1 MSGANN
7 KPAIGGIKFSEELV
21 QVSFTG
27 GEVDDSSFNGI
38 LRLVAERRINI
49 TFLCHALTTSRDCKS
64 SFCVAREDYSQVQA
78 ILDFSS
84 FKNQQRTVFHSVGTI
99 TLFPH
104 RNSFNLLG
112 LVVRIFG
119 QSGYPIY
126 SMGSSISAIAINT
139 DFSAL
144 DSIAEKLQME
154 LILPKNHAPFRQE
167 FHLKE
172 IR

>member
-1 MSGANN
+1 MSGANH
-7 KPAIGGIKFSEELV
+7 KLTIGGIKFSEELV
-21 QVSFTG
+21 QISFTG
-27 GEVDDSSFNGI
+27 REKNDSSFNEI
-38 LRLVAERRINI
+38 LRLVADKRINI
-49 TFLCHALTTSRDCKS
+49 TFLCHASNSSQDCKS
-64 SFCVAREDYSQVQA
+64 SFCVAREDYSQVQG

-84 FKNQQRTVFHSVGTI
+84 FSNLQRTVFHSVGTL

-104 RNSFNLLG
+104 RNSFNLFG
-112 LVVRIFG
+112 LIIRIFG
-119 QSGYPIY
+119 QSNYPIY
-126 SMGSSISAIAINT
+126 SMGSSISAIAVNT
-139 DFSAL
+139 KFSAL

>member
-1 MSGANN
+1 MSEANH
-7 KPAIGGIKFSEELV
+7 KPTIGGLKFSEELV

-27 GEVDDSSFNGI
+27 REKNDSSFNEI
-38 LRLVAERRINI
+38 LRLIADKRINI
-49 TFLCHALTTSRDCKS
+49 TFLCHALTTSEDCKS

-84 FKNQQRTVFHSVGTI
+84 FSNLQRTVFHSVGTI

-112 LVVRIFG
+112 LIVRIFG

-126 SMGSSISAIAINT
+126 SMGSSISALAVNT
-139 DFSAL
+139 EFSAL

-154 LILPKNHAPFRQE
+154 LILPENHAPFRQE